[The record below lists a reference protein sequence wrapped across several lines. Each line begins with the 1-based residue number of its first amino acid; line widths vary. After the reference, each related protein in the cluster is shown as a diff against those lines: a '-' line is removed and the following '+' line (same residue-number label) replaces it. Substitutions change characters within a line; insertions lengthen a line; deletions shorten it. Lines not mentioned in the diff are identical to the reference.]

1 MLSSQKCGVVPS
13 DLETMISR
21 WDFRS
26 TLLMFTRRWPRLA
39 FSMNAK
45 ISLVELFPRAFIHWR
60 TLPLFGDHLDD
71 FIDWLRNQGYAIAS
85 VRNYLNALPRV
96 VRRLRRKRVKSL
108 AQLSEQKLRA
118 ARNYYRSR
126 EPNVSCAVSI
136 LIRFFGE
143 RGILAEGEPTRSSP
157 MELEL
162 DHFARYLCD
171 VRGLVIATLEA

>member
-1 MLSSQKCGVVPS
+1 
-13 DLETMISR
+13 
-21 WDFRS
+21 
-26 TLLMFTRRWPRLA
+26 MFIRKRTRLA

-45 ISLVELFPRAFIHWR
+45 LSLVELFPRAFSRWR

-71 FIDWLRNQGYAIAS
+71 FIDWLRNQGYASAS
-85 VRNYLNALPRV
+85 VKNYLNALPKV
-96 VRRLRRKRVKSL
+96 VRRLRRKRVRSL

-126 EPNVSCAVSI
+126 EPNVSCALSI

-143 RGILAEGEPTRSSP
+143 RGLIAEGEPPRPSP

-171 VRGLVIATLEA
+171 VRGLVIRVLVQISKKVGARTRAP